1 MPLPGQYDTMTL
13 TDLRYLVTLADFR
26 HFAKAAAACFV
37 AQPTLSI
44 AIKKL
49 EEELGL
55 TLFERHRHEVLVT
68 PAGERIIAQAKVVL
82 HEAEHLKQLAQAQH
96 DEFAQPLRL
105 GAIFTVAPYI
115 FPTLIPALHQSAPSL
130 LLYLEENYTSVLA
143 DKLAAGD
150 LDVILVAAPFEQ
162 METQHQALFSEEFC
176 LLLPKQHPWAASDHI
191 AACDLATAPMLM
203 LGEGHCFRDQILA
216 SCPMS
221 NPKLNNGNS
230 LETLRFMV
238 ANGLGLTLI
247 PAISVPYLVNDSL
260 ISTTITPAPTRQIIA
275 VWRRRFPRPQAI
287 RALIQTLQ
295 QLRLTGSQPL

>member
-1 MPLPGQYDTMTL
+1 MTL
-13 TDLRYLVTLADFR
+13 TDLRYLVTLADVR

-37 AQPTLSI
+37 SQPTLSI

-55 TLFERHRHEVLVT
+55 TLFERHRHDVLVT

-96 DEFAQPLRL
+96 DQFAQPLRL

-115 FPTLIPALHQSAPSL
+115 FPTLIPALHQTAPSL
-130 LLYLEENYTSVLA
+130 LLYLEENYTAVLA
-143 DKLAAGD
+143 EKLAAGE

-162 METQHQALFSEEFC
+162 IETQTQLLFHEDFC
-176 LLLPKQHPWAASDHI
+176 LLLPKNHAWANKPHI
-191 AACDLATAPMLM
+191 AACDLANAPMLM

-216 SCPMS
+216 SCPM
-221 NPKLNNGNS
+221 NQPKLNNGNS

-260 ISTTITPAPTRQIIA
+260 MTKTIAPAPTRQIMA

-287 RALIQTLQ
+287 HVLIASLQ
-295 QLRLTGSQPL
+295 QLNLVGSQPL